1 MGILMTTVRIKNFR
15 SIEYT
20 EINLRDTNV
29 LIGQNNCGKTNLLRA
44 INIALNTTHSVSAE
58 DVFVTDGETLSK
70 DKISIID
77 VMLRPSREDNS
88 LDKTFSE
95 FWTSVFTEKWITT
108 DETFGDFVG
117 IRSIIEYDSKFDQY
131 ILSRKNIT
139 QWNDSVDN
147 AVCGRK
153 QGFTSDMQSYIAC
166 FYMDA
171 QRDIIDDLK
180 NKKSYFGRATSGRN
194 MPAELINEIEEQLNE
209 INSKIVSNTP
219 ALHDTQSM
227 ISKISQVIGSPNS
240 HLSIEPVSRSL
251 SDLHRGMD
259 VKFKDGNG
267 PNLSVAEHGMGTRS
281 WISFLT
287 LGAYISYLTK
297 SIQEED
303 DESELFVVLALEE
316 PEAHLH
322 SFAQKRLFE
331 QIRSFSGQKI
341 VSTHSSSIVSQVSIV
356 DLVHLYKYDGKT
368 IANRINPEEYQIE
381 ETAKIQREFIHSKGD
396 LLFSTAIVLAEGIT
410 EELALPVYFN
420 KYFGMDANS
429 AGVSILGIGG
439 QNYKTF
445 LRLVKDFRIP
455 WFIFSD
461 GETSARN
468 TVKKA
473 VETIF
478 SGSISD
484 YSNVIF
490 LDEGDDYEDHLIR
503 NGYASYMIDAINK
516 YEKNLREEIDPD
528 GAQADPRDFFERYI
542 EKNNHSPAG
551 QKKTGQKC
559 ETCGQDLKEQL
570 YKIYDGESGRE
581 KALLDCCQKGDGKAK
596 YAYLI
601 ANEIIE
607 NAPKENKIPP
617 KVLALFKEIEKQY
630 MGGIAIED

>member
-1 MGILMTTVRIKNFR
+1 MTTARIKNFR
-15 SIEYT
+15 SIEYA
-20 EINLRDTNV
+20 EIDLRDTNI
-29 LIGQNNCGKTNLLRA
+29 LIGQNNCGKSNLLRA

-58 DVFVTDGETLSK
+58 DIFVTSGETLSK
-70 DKISIID
+70 DKTSIID
-77 VMLRPSREDNS
+77 IMLRPLREDGS
-88 LDKTFSE
+88 VDTTFSE

-117 IRSIIEYDSKFDQY
+117 IRTIIEYDAKFDQY
-131 ILSRKNIT
+131 ILCRKNIT

-153 QGFTSDMQSYIAC
+153 QSFTSDMQSYIAC

-180 NKKSYFGRATSGRN
+180 SKKSYFGRATSGRD
-194 MPAELINEIEEQLNE
+194 MSSELINEIEDQLNE
-209 INSKIVSNTP
+209 INIKIVSNTP

-227 ISKISQVIGSPNS
+227 ISKIGKVIGSPHS
-240 HLSIEPVSRSL
+240 QLSIEPVSRSL
-251 SDLHRGMD
+251 NDLHRGMD
-259 VKFKDGNG
+259 VKFKDGKG

-297 SIQEED
+297 SIQEDD
-303 DESELFVVLALEE
+303 DEAELFVVLALEE

-322 SFAQKRLFE
+322 SFAQKKLFE
-331 QIRSFSGQKI
+331 QIKSFSGQKI
-341 VSTHSSSIVSQVSIV
+341 VSTHSSSIVSQVSII
-356 DLVHLYKYDGKT
+356 DFIHLYKHDGKT
-368 IANRINPEEYQIE
+368 IANRINPGEYAKE

-445 LRLVKDFRIP
+445 LRLVKDFHIP

-461 GETSARN
+461 GEISARN

-478 SGSISD
+478 NGSISD
-484 YSNVIF
+484 YTNVIF

-503 NGYASYMIDAINK
+503 NGYAAYMIDAINK
-516 YEKNLREEIDPD
+516 YEKELREEIDPD
-528 GAQADPRDFFERYI
+528 GALADPRDFFDRYI
-542 EKNNHSPAG
+542 EKYNHSPAG
-551 QKKTGQKC
+551 QKKTGKQC

-570 YKIYDGESGRE
+570 YKVYDGEDGRK

-601 ANEIIE
+601 ANEITE
-607 NAPKENKIPP
+607 NAPEGNSIPP
-617 KVLALFKEIEKQY
+617 QVLALFKEIEKQFT
-630 MGGIAIED
+630 GGVANEN